1 MATYLTSHPVRR
13 AANRLF
19 ALRNHYN
26 SLSESVLT
34 GLGMF
39 GLATNGMC
47 LAALALSLSE
57 VLRSGPRGREA
68 TYIDDPTRTMC

>member
-1 MATYLTSHPVRR
+1 MATYLILHSVRR

-19 ALRNHYN
+19 VLSDQHR
-26 SLSESVLT
+26 SLSGCFLT

-47 LAALALSLSE
+47 LAALAHSLPVVSKCGLAAE
-57 VLRSGPRGREA
+57 R
-68 TYIDDPTRTMC
+68 